1 MRKCD
6 YCGRESDES
15 VTVCSG
21 CGCPLVKPLTAGTS
35 RGEQM
40 PRVSADALFECGVG
54 LLGLAMG
61 HPPSAIHILKG
72 LSELDD
78 NSKVP
83 NSQPPSPDRLLQL
96 GEHLECGDHLRSAAA
111 VYEYLVAHY
120 PESRAAIQ
128 ARASLQAL
136 RTAYPEQSE

>member
-1 MRKCD
+1 
-6 YCGRESDES
+6 
-15 VTVCSG
+15 
-21 CGCPLVKPLTAGTS
+21 
-35 RGEQM
+35 M
-40 PRVSADALFECGVG
+40 PQVSADALFECGVG
-54 LLGLAMG
+54 LLGLAVG
-61 HPPSAIHILKG
+61 HAPSAIHILKA
-72 LSELDD
+72 LSEMEA
-78 NSKVP
+78 NPKASNP
-83 NSQPPSPDRLLQL
+83 QPPSPDRLLQL